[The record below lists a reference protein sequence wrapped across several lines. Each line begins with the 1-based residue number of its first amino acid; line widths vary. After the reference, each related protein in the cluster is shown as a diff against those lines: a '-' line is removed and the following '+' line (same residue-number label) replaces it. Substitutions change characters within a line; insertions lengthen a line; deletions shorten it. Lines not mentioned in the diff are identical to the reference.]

1 VRLVEEVFRVQQP
14 PEVVFDYLTDPS
26 KVVDWQTAKTSVEQ
40 LTEGPPR
47 RGTRLRERTKG
58 PRGKEFEQIV
68 EFAEFNRSQR
78 VHVHVVEGPYLV
90 DGTWTFE
97 PAEGGTRLHF
107 VADGELN
114 GFVHPEADRDARARK
129 AVRGVPPEPASQPRG
144 VAALDRDDEID
155 VGSSA
160 QTEAA

>member
-1 VRLVEEVFRVQQP
+1 MRLVEEVFLVRQP
-14 PEVVFDYLTDPS
+14 PEVVFEYLTDPS

-40 LTEGPPR
+40 LTEGPLR
-47 RGTRLRERTKG
+47 RGTRVRERTKG

-68 EFAEFNRSQR
+68 EFAEFDRPHR

-107 VADGELN
+107 VADGKLN
-114 GFVHPEADRDARARK
+114 GFVRILKPIATRVLARQFAAYHRNLRRNLEA
-129 AVRGVPPEPASQPRG
+129 S
-144 VAALDRDDEID
+144 LL
-155 VGSSA
+155 
-160 QTEAA
+160 